1 MRWALWITTTLG
13 IALGVY
19 IASPLIALHGIAS
32 AVEAQDAAALSER
45 LEFPALRRSLTKQI
59 VAEYLKLTGK
69 KLPIQAMARTLVV
82 SCRSHRRPLDDRPCH
97 FGFAWQGRCWRKGE
111 APDRSC
117 SLHGV
122 FIPKPLAALVG
133 IRLSRKQ
140 LLRLLAAE
148 RLTRRAVQSAPQN
161 YSLALAGGWSRTAG
175 GSEGAIGAR
184 ADQTHSGTHP
194 SSPVISA
201 FCTD

>member
-32 AVEAQDAAALSER
+32 AVEARDAAALSER

-69 KLPIQAMARTLVV
+69 KLPIQAMARTLVG

-122 FIPKPLAALVG
+122 FIPKPLASLVG
-133 IRLSRKQ
+133 IRLSRKREEQ
-140 LLRLLAAE
+140 FRVHIRWHWRVVALELPEDLKE
-148 RLTRRAVQSAPQN
+148 RL
-161 YSLALAGGWSRTAG
+161 
-175 GSEGAIGAR
+175 AR
-184 ADQTHSGTHP
+184 ELIKLTQDP
-194 SSPVISA
+194 I
-201 FCTD
+201 

>member
-1 MRWALWITTTLG
+1 MDHYYAWHCLGRLYRIATDCTAWHSVRGRGSRCGCPERTARISCFAAITHQTNRSRISEAHWQETTDTG
-13 IALGVY
+13 NG
-19 IASPLIALHGIAS
+19 
-32 AVEAQDAAALSER
+32 QDFSG
-45 LEFPALRRSLTKQI
+45 LR
-59 VAEYLKLTGK
+59 
-69 KLPIQAMARTLVV
+69 
-82 SCRSHRRPLDDRPCH
+82 CRSHRRPLDDRPCH

-133 IRLSRKQ
+133 IRLSREQ

-201 FCTD
+201 FC